1 MSHSKGPRQQLSD
14 INVHHPSSQRDK
26 DRDRDRGS
34 VREKEVGLNFRLL
47 LCFPMCPLSAVPVP
61 PHTAL
66 LTVPL
71 ASPTLSVREHA
82 ALRRTNYENS
92 ARFAM
97 LCACLVA

>member
-1 MSHSKGPRQQLSD
+1 
-14 INVHHPSSQRDK
+14 
-26 DRDRDRGS
+26 
-34 VREKEVGLNFRLL
+34 
-47 LCFPMCPLSAVPVP
+47 MCPLSAVPVP